1 MMLGPVFQS
10 VRWRGLAWGLTVVPC
25 SVYILFLRWFVCMNV
40 CECMS
45 VSVCVSLGVN
55 MCEYVSVP
63 VSICLYVNVCECM
76 SVSVCRCVW
85 LCVCLRVHTHVH
97 LPQKIRLAPRDLGLI
112 FRPCSVITERSIQD
126 PAFSKFGFRPG
137 ISFSLWPHFP
147 HPPAQVAEWWCCTLQ
162 AAVDVVCEA
171 PAHSRWSNLQCLSC
185 SAPPTCPSPLLSLSS
200 NSFPPPGTRRSLLL
214 CP

>member
-45 VSVCVSLGVN
+45 VSVCVSLGAN
-55 MCEYVSVP
+55 MCEYVSVS